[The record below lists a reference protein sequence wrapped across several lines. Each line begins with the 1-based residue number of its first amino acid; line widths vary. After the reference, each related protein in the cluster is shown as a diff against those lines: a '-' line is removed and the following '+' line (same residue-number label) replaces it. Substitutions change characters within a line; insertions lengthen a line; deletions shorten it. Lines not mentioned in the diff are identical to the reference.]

1 MFTRRSAFLLA
12 VFTLILGVAMG
23 IGGTAWVYHHHG
35 RAIHQKFAARNYR
48 DDHNRNFAGHKPVI
62 AQNGNQNQNWDPF
75 VNIDR
80 MRQDIDR
87 SIDRA
92 MQQLQSGSIGM
103 MSPDWNA
110 AGYSSSLDVRD
121 RGDHFEVRADLPNT
135 DKKDVKVTTEGDR
148 GVHVNVTQH
157 QEQKKDANGGQ
168 TTVNEFGSYDEL
180 VTLPG
185 PADMK
190 GMKIDNRNG
199 ELVITIP
206 KAKAS

>member
-1 MFTRRSAFLLA
+1 MVTQRSSILLA
-12 VFTLILGVAMG
+12 ALTLIVGLAVG
-23 IGGTAWVYHHHG
+23 IGGTAWTYHRHG
-35 RAIHQKFAARNYR
+35 RATRQKYAARNYR
-48 DDHNRNFAGHKPVI
+48 NDHNRNFAAHKPVI
-62 AQNGNQNQNWDPF
+62 GQNGNQNQNSDPF
-75 VNIDR
+75 GNIDR

-87 SIDRA
+87 TIDRA
-92 MQQLQSGSIGM
+92 MQQMQNGSVGLM
-103 MSPDWNA
+103 TPDWNA
-110 AGYSSSLDVRD
+110 SGYSSSLDVRD

-148 GVHVNVTQH
+148 GVRVNVTQH

-190 GMKIDNRNG
+190 DMKIDNRNG

>member
-1 MFTRRSAFLLA
+1 MFTRRSAILLA
-12 VFTLILGVAMG
+12 VLTLIVGIAVG
-23 IGGTAWVYHHHG
+23 IGGTALTYHRHG
-35 RAIHQKFAARNYR
+35 RATHQKFAARNYR
-48 DDHNRNFAGHKPVI
+48 RGHDRNFAAHQPVI
-62 AQNGNQNQNWDPF
+62 AQNGNQNKNWDPF
-75 VNIDR
+75 GNIDR

-92 MQQLQSGSIGM
+92 MQQLQGGSAGIM
-103 MSPDWNA
+103 TPDWNA
-110 AGYSSSLDVRD
+110 SGYSSSLDVRD
-121 RGDHFEVRADLPNT
+121 KGDHFEVRADLPNT
-135 DKKDVKVTTEGDR
+135 DKEDVKVTTEGDR

-190 GMKIDNRNG
+190 DMKIDNRNG

-206 KAKAS
+206 KAKVS

>member
-1 MFTRRSAFLLA
+1 MFTRRSAILLA
-12 VFTLILGVAMG
+12 VLTLIVGVALG
-23 IGGTAWVYHHHG
+23 IGGTALTYHRHG
-35 RAIHQKFAARNYR
+35 RATHQKVAARNYR
-48 DDHNRNFAGHKPVI
+48 DDHDRNFAAHKPVT

-75 VNIDR
+75 GNIDR

-92 MQQLQSGSIGM
+92 MQQLQASSAGM
-103 MSPDWNA
+103 MTPDWNT

-135 DKKDVKVTTEGDR
+135 DKKDVKVTSEGDR

-157 QEQKKDANGGQ
+157 QEQKKDANGSQ
-168 TTVNEFGSYDEL
+168 ATVSEFGSYDEL

-190 GMKIDNRNG
+190 NMKIDNRNG